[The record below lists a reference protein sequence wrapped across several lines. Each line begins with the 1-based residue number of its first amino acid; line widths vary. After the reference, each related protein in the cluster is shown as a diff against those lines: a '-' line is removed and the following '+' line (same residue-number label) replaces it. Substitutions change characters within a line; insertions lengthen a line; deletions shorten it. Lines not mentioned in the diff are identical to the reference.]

1 VRERE
6 ELYVE
11 LPEVSKSIEAVRP
24 EELWENYVD
33 CGLHKPLSESPKFA
47 PMSRIYDSILH

>member
-1 VRERE
+1 MRERE